1 MFLRQHGRHKDGKD
15 HAYWSLVETVRTP
28 DGPRQKTICYLGE
41 LNSSAQ
47 ARWLKTVEVFNEQG
61 DAQQLKLFPSHVAP
75 PEDDPQVARV
85 LLNKVRLERTRMFGS
100 CFLGLDLWK
109 RLELDRFFEQAVD
122 GKSPA
127 DVPWSRVAAL
137 LAINRLCAPGSEL
150 AIEQRWY
157 PSTALDDLLEIEEG
171 KVNDTRLYRCLDRI
185 LPQKTKLE
193 RHLKDRYG
201 ALFGAEFD
209 VLLYD
214 LTSTYVEGAAE
225 KNPMVRR
232 GYSRDHRPDCE
243 QLVIAL
249 IVNNEGF
256 PFSYETFDG
265 NRTDVSTMETILRMV
280 ERKYGKARRIWVFDR
295 GIVSEENLAAI
306 RKRDGQYL
314 TGTPRSQMK
323 RFEEELLKDDWT
335 RVRPE
340 VEVKKVAIPEGEE
353 TYILCRTS
361 GRKEK
366 EKAIRNRFSNSM
378 ETALKGLE
386 KTIVAGRLK
395 DRNKMERRLG
405 KIQARHPQVNDLYDL
420 DLRDTAEGVRLFWQM
435 KEDRKHWRESREGA
449 YLLRTN
455 LKADTAEELWSK
467 YMQLTE
473 AEASFRSL
481 KSELS
486 IRPLF
491 HQLEPRVK
499 AHVMVAFL
507 GYALWVTLKHLLRR
521 RPAVVPAPSLS
532 GVDNTQPMTPMKA
545 IALLSTLQSADIVL
559 PTTDGRE
566 IRLRRITEP
575 SAEQKS
581 LLRQLGISLPEHL
594 QFHRECS
601 ADSAV
606 A

>member
-1 MFLRQHGRHKDGKD
+1 MFLRPHSRNKDGKD
-15 HAYWSLVETVRTP
+15 HTYWSLVETVRTP
-28 DGPRQKTICYLGE
+28 DGPRQKTLCYLGE
-41 LNSSAQ
+41 LNSSGQ
-47 ARWLKTVEVFNEQG
+47 TRWLTTVEVFNEQG
-61 DAQQLKLFPSHVAP
+61 EARQLKLFPSHVAP
-75 PEDDPQVARV
+75 PPDDPQVARV
-85 LLNKVRLERTRMFGS
+85 LLNKVRLERTRQFGS

-109 RLELDRFFEQAVD
+109 RLELDRFFEQTVD
-122 GKSPA
+122 HEPA

-157 PSTALDDLLEIEEG
+157 PSTALDDLLEIAEG
-171 KVNDTRLYRCLDRI
+171 KINDTRLYRCLDRI
-185 LPQKTKLE
+185 LPHKTKLE
-193 RHLKDRYG
+193 RHLKERYG

-280 ERKYGKARRIWVFDR
+280 ERKYGKARRIWVLDR

-323 RFEEELLKDDWT
+323 QFEAELLQEDWT

-340 VEVKKVAIPEGEE
+340 VEVKKVAIPQGEE

-378 ETALKGLE
+378 ETALNGLE
-386 KTIVAGRLK
+386 KTIATGRLK

-420 DLRDTAEGVRLFWQM
+420 ALRDTVEGVRLFWQI
-435 KEDRKHWRESREGA
+435 KEDRRNWRESREGA

-455 LKADTAEELWSK
+455 LKAETAEELWSK

-473 AEASFRSL
+473 AEASFRAL

-507 GYALWVTLKHLLRR
+507 GYALWVTLKHLLKR
-521 RPAVVPAPSLS
+521 RPVIAPKPSAS
-532 GVDNTQPMTPMKA
+532 GVDQVQPMSPMRA
-545 IALLSTLQSADIVL
+545 IALLSTLQTADIVL

-575 SAEQKS
+575 TAEQKT
-581 LLRQLGISLPEHL
+581 LLRQLGVSLPEHL
-594 QFHRECS
+594 QFNRECS
-601 ADSAV
+601 ADSAI

>member
-1 MFLRQHGRHKDGKD
+1 MFLRPHSRNKDGKE
-15 HAYWSLVETVRTP
+15 HLYWSLVETVRTP
-28 DGPRQKTICYLGE
+28 DGPRQKTLCYLGE

-47 ARWLKTVEVFNEQG
+47 ACWLRTVEVFNDQG
-61 DAQQLKLFPSHVAP
+61 EARQLKLFPSHLAP
-75 PEDDPQVARV
+75 AQDDPQVARV
-85 LLNKVRLERTRMFGS
+85 LLNKVRLERTRTFGS
-100 CFLGLDLWK
+100 CFLGLELWK
-109 RLELDRFFEQAVD
+109 RLELDRFFQQTVD
-122 GKSPA
+122 GESA

-157 PSTALDDLLEIEEG
+157 PSTALDDLLEVEEG
-171 KVNDTRLYRCLDRI
+171 KINDSRLYRCLDRI
-185 LPQKTKLE
+185 LPHKTKLE
-193 RHLKDRYG
+193 RHLKERYG

-232 GYSRDHRPDCE
+232 GYSRDHRPDCG

-249 IVNNEGF
+249 IVNHEGF
-256 PFSYETFDG
+256 PFRYETFDG
-265 NRTDVSTMETILRMV
+265 NRTDVSTMETILRLV

-306 RKRDGQYL
+306 RKREGQYL

-323 RFEEELLKDDWT
+323 RFEAELLKEDWT

-340 VEVKKVAIPEGEE
+340 VEVKKVAIPQGEE
-353 TYILCRTS
+353 TYILCRTA

-386 KTIVAGRLK
+386 KAIVTGRLK
-395 DRNKMERRLG
+395 DRHKMERRLG

-420 DLRDTAEGVRLFWQM
+420 ALRETAEGVRLFWQI
-435 KEDRKHWRESREGA
+435 KEDRWNWRESREGA

-467 YMQLTE
+467 YMQLSE
-473 AEASFRSL
+473 AEASFRAL

-507 GYALWVTLKHLLRR
+507 GYALWVTLKHLLKRQ
-521 RPAVVPAPSLS
+521 PSLVPQPPAS
-532 GVDNTQPMTPMKA
+532 GVDHAPPMSPMRA
-545 IALLSTLQSADIVL
+545 IALLSTIQSADIVL

-575 SAEQKS
+575 TAEQKS
-581 LLRQLGISLPEHL
+581 LLRQLGIRLPEHL
-594 QFHRECS
+594 QFNRECS

>member
-1 MFLRQHGRHKDGKD
+1 MFLRSHARKKDGKQ
-15 HAYWSLVETVRTP
+15 HTYWSLVETVRTP
-28 DGPRQKTICYLGE
+28 DGPRQKTLCYLGE
-41 LNSSAQ
+41 LNNSAQ
-47 ARWLKTVEVFNEQG
+47 ARWLTTVEVFNQQG
-61 DAQQLKLFPSHVAP
+61 EAQQLKLFPSNVEP
-75 PEDDPQVARV
+75 PADDPQVARV
-85 LLNKVRLERTRMFGS
+85 LVNKVRLERARQFGS
-100 CFLGLDLWK
+100 CFLGLELWK

-122 GKSPA
+122 GDSA

-150 AIEQRWY
+150 AIEQRWC
-157 PSTALDDLLEIEEG
+157 PSTALDDLLEIEDG
-171 KVNDTRLYRCLDRI
+171 KLNDTRLYRCLDRI
-185 LPQKTKLE
+185 LPHKTKLE

-201 ALFGAEFD
+201 ELFGAEFD

-256 PFSYETFDG
+256 PFSYETFNG

-323 RFEEELLKDDWT
+323 QFEADLLKDDWT
-335 RVRPE
+335 QVRAE
-340 VEVKKVAIPEGEE
+340 VEVKKVAIPQGEE

-386 KTIVAGRLK
+386 KTIAAGRLK

-405 KIQARHPQVNDLYDL
+405 KIQARHPQVNDLYDMEFK
-420 DLRDTAEGVRLFWQM
+420 DTVEGVRLFWQI
-435 KEDRKHWRESREGA
+435 KEDRKNWRESREGA

-455 LKADTAEELWSK
+455 LKAETAEELWSK

-473 AEASFRSL
+473 AEASFRAL

-491 HQLEPRVK
+491 HQLEPSVK

-507 GYALWVTLKHLLRR
+507 GYALWVTLKHLLKR
-521 RPAVVPAPSLS
+521 RPAIVRKPSAS
-532 GVDNTQPMTPMKA
+532 EVENAQPMTPMKA

-575 SAEQKS
+575 TAEQRL

-594 QFHRECS
+594 QCHRECS
-601 ADSAV
+601 ADSAI